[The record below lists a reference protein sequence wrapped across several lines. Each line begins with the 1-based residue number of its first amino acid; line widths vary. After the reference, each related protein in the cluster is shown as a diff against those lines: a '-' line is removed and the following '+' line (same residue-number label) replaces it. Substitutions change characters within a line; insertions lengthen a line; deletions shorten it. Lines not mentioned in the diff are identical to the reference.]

1 MGHPTRDRVTVDLRS
16 LREPLE
22 TLAATR
28 QLTTAALVRQA
39 LVAHLGQQPEEA
51 VPHDLPAV
59 MDRDTHLVKV
69 TLRLSSAHA
78 LLMSYRASKADVS
91 QGAYVAAL
99 IDGAPPPLNP
109 AQTVAALRASTDQL
123 AVIGTDLSA
132 FLRVMRTVKPGASQ
146 ELERYRNGIT
156 TLNEDIR
163 RHLTVA
169 AQLVAELQ
177 ASRRAR

>member
-1 MGHPTRDRVTVDLRS
+1 M
-16 LREPLE
+16 
-22 TLAATR
+22 
-28 QLTTAALVRQA
+28 
-39 LVAHLGQQPEEA
+39 
-51 VPHDLPAV
+51 
-59 MDRDTHLVKV
+59 
-69 TLRLSSAHA
+69 
-78 LLMSYRASKADVS
+78 
-91 QGAYVAAL
+91 AAL

-132 FLRVMRTVKPGASQ
+132 FLHVMRTVKPGASQ

-177 ASRRAR
+177 TSRRPR

>member
-1 MGHPTRDRVTVDLRS
+1 MGHPARDRVTVDLRG

-39 LVAHLGQQPEEA
+39 LVAHLGQRPEEA
-51 VPHDLPAV
+51 VPHDPPAV
-59 MDRDTHLVKV
+59 MDRDEHLVKV

-78 LLMSYRASKADVS
+78 LLMSYRARKADVS
-91 QGAYVAAL
+91 QSAYVTAL

-177 ASRRAR
+177 ASRRPR